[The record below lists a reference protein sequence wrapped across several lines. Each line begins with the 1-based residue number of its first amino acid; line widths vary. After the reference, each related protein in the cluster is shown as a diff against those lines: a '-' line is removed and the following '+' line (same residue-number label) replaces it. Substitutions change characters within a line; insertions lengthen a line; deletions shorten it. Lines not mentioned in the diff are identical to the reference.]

1 MDAEFLKELFE
12 PFGEVAPRKMFGGIG
27 VFHRD
32 LNFAIVV
39 NDVLRLKADE
49 ETIPDFEAEGM
60 TPWEYTRKDGKMTVM
75 HYWRV
80 PERLLDEPEE
90 FGDWARKAF
99 EVAKRADAAKP
110 ASKRK
115 LTEL

>member
-27 VFHRD
+27 VFYRG

-39 NDVLRLKADE
+39 DDVLRLKADE
-49 ETIPDFEAEGM
+49 ETISDFEAEDM
-60 TPWEYTRKDGKMTVM
+60 TPWKYTRKDGTATLV
-75 HYWRV
+75 HYWQV

-99 EVAKRADAAKP
+99 DAAVRADAAKP